1 MSSASSRHAPVRPR
15 SFADLVPDKWQPGL
29 QKAGKVVGT
38 PTWMEEV
45 TTLWKEQPVSEVAN
59 RVVFDFVSH
68 LPNLF
73 QSPQPPPPSP
83 PPPLPPPPPSSPPPL
98 PPPLLPLLLLLPVR
112 LSRRARSA
120 HMVVSK
126 ASYGRAACSVASA
139 LTRCS

>member
-98 PPPLLPLLLLLPVR
+98 PPPPPTPPQSPPPLSPPPP
-112 LSRRARSA
+112 SPPQSSPPPA
-120 HMVVSK
+120 
-126 ASYGRAACSVASA
+126 G
-139 LTRCS
+139 